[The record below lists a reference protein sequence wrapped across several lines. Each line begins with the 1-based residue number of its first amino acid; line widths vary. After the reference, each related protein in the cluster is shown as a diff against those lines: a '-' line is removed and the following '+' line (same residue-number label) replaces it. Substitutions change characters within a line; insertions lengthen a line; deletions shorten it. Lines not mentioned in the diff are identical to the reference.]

1 MLCLTNACLFDGNS
15 FIKNKNIYIKDGK
28 IIDISSK
35 KNKNNYQEIDVNKNI
50 VCPGFIDIQLNGGGG
65 AFFNDNPSI
74 EHLKKMALAH
84 LTFGT
89 TSFLPTFIT
98 DDKNKIPLAIS
109 CINKALSQKMS
120 GILGIHLEGPFLN
133 KEKKG
138 IHPSKF
144 IRLPNEADIDN
155 IIKIKEGIVLVTLA
169 PEMVEANFIKRL
181 IENKVIVFAGHTNAT
196 YEKMNESFQ
205 LGIKGVTH
213 LFNACSP
220 LSSREPGVVG
230 ASLLHENSW
239 CGIIAD
245 GHHVSFETIKLA
257 FKTKAKNKFILVSDA
272 MSPVGTELESFYI
285 NENKIFVKNGK
296 YVDQSGTLAGS
307 AITVYDAFKNLLS
320 KNLVTLEESL
330 QMSST
335 NAAQCLGIDNEKSL
349 FKKGRVLPHFDA
361 DLLILNKQNFN
372 ILNIIQNGQL
382 KTFH

>member
-1 MLCLTNACLFDGNS
+1 
-15 FIKNKNIYIKDGK
+15 
-28 IIDISSK
+28 
-35 KNKNNYQEIDVNKNI
+35 
-50 VCPGFIDIQLNGGGG
+50 
-65 AFFNDNPSI
+65 
-74 EHLKKMALAH
+74 
-84 LTFGT
+84 
-89 TSFLPTFIT
+89 
-98 DDKNKIPLAIS
+98 
-109 CINKALSQKMS
+109 MS

-138 IHPSKF
+138 IHPSEF
-144 IRLPNEADIDN
+144 IRLPNETDIDN
-155 IIKIKEGIVLVTLA
+155 IIKIKDGIVLVTLA
-169 PEMVEANFIKRL
+169 TEMVEACFIKKL
-181 IENKVIVFAGHTNAT
+181 IDNKVIVFAGHTNAT